1 MLLVLNHL
9 TFNSR
14 DLNKYSTRGSVSVLS
29 GRPTLFKFL
38 VITLDGLSKFQSESQ
53 KEVDLGFG
61 KVNIK

>member
-14 DLNKYSTRGSVSVLS
+14 DLNKYSTQGSVSVLS

-38 VITLDGLSKFQSESQ
+38 VITLDGLIKFQSESQ